1 MGWVHNASPEVE
13 AASQYR
19 LILGVCLSLTILM
32 VCTVSLRLFLRARAS
47 RWAAADYVMVV
58 SMAFSVIYSAL
69 CISQSRYGLGLP
81 LKQRPAA
88 NYSTYT
94 KINYAGRPFYQIGIA
109 GFKASLCLSYLRLI
123 SGTSKRLYRIVIW
136 IVIAAST
143 LGHIAGALSLLFNCT
158 PIRRSWNAHVPGT
171 CLPVGG
177 LFYGLAIYTII
188 TDVTIIVL
196 PIPLLLSLNIK
207 TAQKAGVVCLF
218 LLGLFTTVCSIM
230 RLTQIQRVA
239 FGDGNSTMLVLWGT
253 IEFNVG
259 NIVTCI
265 PYLAP
270 LLKGFVRGLGPT
282 SDRSKNYYYDSQGKG
297 YLMGNWSKDRHSH
310 MQSTASGRPQLKRT
324 PSEELILASQE
335 PDHGGISGL
344 VLAQY
349 LQRHDVAFKI
359 FDRDSAI
366 DARSGGWGLTLHWS
380 LPALRELLPEHLVE
394 RFPETFVNKEA
405 SARGDVGR
413 FQFFDLKSGDALYN
427 IPAAERI
434 RVSRVRLRQLLSTG
448 VDVQWNKNL
457 RNIES
462 TADEIT
468 AHFEDGTSHT
478 GRLLVACD
486 GSRSRVREIL
496 YPNVQ
501 MNHLPVQLLGAST
514 LYSAEE
520 MGGVESIDPFIFQ
533 GSHPE
538 SNVFLFFSFL
548 DTPNNFENSSKD
560 RYHCQIIISWADSKG
575 IPVPDT
581 NAERLALMKKLTDNW
596 SEPFRSLVQKLPHDV
611 EVRSIRVEDWMF
623 SLGRAHAHPRAVLM
637 GDSAHTM
644 TMFRGEGANNAIVDV
659 LDLVTRVDM
668 RQPSSFDSKAL
679 LSSLAA
685 YENDVFARAEPSF
698 LNSRQACLDAHDFSK
713 IEGSPLVGL
722 RDLKKSD

>member
-1 MGWVHNASPEVE
+1 MGWVHNASPEIE

-282 SDRSKNYYYDSQGKG
+282 K
-297 YLMGNWSKDRHSH
+297 
-310 MQSTASGRPQLKRT
+310 
-324 PSEELILASQE
+324 
-335 PDHGGISGL
+335 
-344 VLAQY
+344 
-349 LQRHDVAFKI
+349 
-359 FDRDSAI
+359 
-366 DARSGGWGLTLHWS
+366 
-380 LPALRELLPEHLVE
+380 
-394 RFPETFVNKEA
+394 A